1 LVLEPLIRFL
11 TRSCSLY
18 GDSECEAFLVL
29 SKARN
34 ALLHSSF
41 RKGTAGSHWNMKKK
55 NMKAKASR
63 HVSAFWVTGALVLC
77 VGIGTGLAEEWKS
90 KDGGTEPGKVIL
102 GMRAGFAP
110 VTQQVTRNTS
120 TDVGS
125 LVNFQA
131 MYSLN
136 TWVAIGMMLEWERH
150 STSQERPDIDLGHQD
165 TVSVL
170 PTVELRPVRIGPII
184 PYLNMSFGVNVN
196 NFGENS
202 SIRGTTIS
210 PSNTFAWR
218 LGWGA
223 DYMVTNQ
230 LAVNGE
236 MAYKRNDGHATINGG
251 RNNDWNA
258 SSFGF
263 LLGVKLFF

>member
-1 LVLEPLIRFL
+1 MAVVTCRGWRGSLLLV
-11 TRSCSLY
+11 
-18 GDSECEAFLVL
+18 AAL
-29 SKARN
+29 SVG
-34 ALLHSSF
+34 L
-41 RKGTAGSHWNMKKK
+41 
-55 NMKAKASR
+55 
-63 HVSAFWVTGALVLC
+63 VTGQA
-77 VGIGTGLAEEWKS
+77 GAAEMKMQ
-90 KDGGTEPGKVIL
+90 DGGIEPGKVYL

-110 VTQQVTRNTS
+110 LTQQLTANTS

-136 TWVAIGMMLEWERH
+136 TWLLIGMMLEWERH
-150 STSQERPDIDLGHQD
+150 SISTERPSVDLGHQD

-170 PTVELRPVRIGPII
+170 PTIEIRPVRFGPIT
-184 PYLNMSFGVNVN
+184 PYVNMSFGVNVN
-196 NFGENS
+196 SFGEDRN
-202 SIRGTTIS
+202 IARIS

-223 DYMVTNQ
+223 DWMITQ
-230 LAVNGE
+230 RFALNGE
-236 MAYKRNDGHATINGG
+236 MAYKRNDGHATVGG
-251 RNNDWNA
+251 VQINDWNA